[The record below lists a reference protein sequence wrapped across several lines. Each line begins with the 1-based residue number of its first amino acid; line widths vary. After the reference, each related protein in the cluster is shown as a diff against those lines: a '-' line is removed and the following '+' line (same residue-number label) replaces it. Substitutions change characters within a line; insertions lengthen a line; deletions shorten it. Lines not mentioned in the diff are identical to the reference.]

1 MTAKPFHVEITGE
14 RRDTETVMRR
24 LEGAIGKVPALVTRW
39 SPTLP
44 QARFC
49 RPAEWVT
56 APLSLTRCHVGLLNQ
71 TPGKG
76 ESVRNLR
83 LNQAFSPFLH

>member
-56 APLSLTRCHVGLLNQ
+56 APLSLTQKLRERSIVGGFVDSALPPVSVLL
-71 TPGKG
+71 
-76 ESVRNLR
+76 VC
-83 LNQAFSPFLH
+83 FLDS